1 MFYEFYI
8 PINVLTCFTKF
19 PLITSRT
26 SSQTRP
32 IYVETLADIEATTTR
47 FIAINPV
54 ESFVTSYM
62 CYKKSKDNEHIL
74 CGIFSIYVML
84 PHAYIIFIA
93 KLKLYSFIFID
104 ELRYTET
111 SSSFNCHISYFILI
125 FSKVVCT
132 SRLDFLY
139 SYNMTLS

>member
-1 MFYEFYI
+1 MTLCQKSISYTIMEKYI
-8 PINVLTCFTKF
+8 IQSYLFGFAAPGLCSRAEYRPT
-19 PLITSRT
+19 PLIDR
-26 SSQTRP
+26 
-32 IYVETLADIEATTTR
+32 
-47 FIAINPV
+47 
-54 ESFVTSYM
+54 SFVTSYM

-139 SYNMTLS
+139 SDNMTLS

>member
-62 CYKKSKDNEHIL
+62 CYKKIERQLTH
-74 CGIFSIYVML
+74 FVW
-84 PHAYIIFIA
+84 
-93 KLKLYSFIFID
+93 
-104 ELRYTET
+104 
-111 SSSFNCHISYFILI
+111 
-125 FSKVVCT
+125 
-132 SRLDFLY
+132 DFFLF
-139 SYNMTLS
+139 M